1 MGIVM
6 VEMHEGAGLPEDGE
20 FLLLDKPLDWTS
32 FDVVAKV
39 RNAYKR
45 GGLKRKVGH
54 SGTLDPKATG
64 LLILATGK
72 KTRELSTLEGLDKVY
87 DAVIRLGARTLSHD
101 SESEEYGLR
110 DVTHLDEGAV
120 KRAASELEGKRMQ
133 QAPMH
138 SATWHKGK
146 RLYELARKG
155 TVVTDRKS
163 KEIVV
168 HSFDVLRVELPLA
181 YCRIHVSKG
190 AYIRVLADELGEALG
205 VGGYLAG
212 LRRIAIGSYP
222 VESAMR
228 VEDAVARV
236 LGQMQVTDQ

>member
-1 MGIVM
+1 M
-6 VEMHEGAGLPEDGE
+6 
-20 FLLLDKPLDWTS
+20 
-32 FDVVAKV
+32 
-39 RNAYKR
+39 
-45 GGLKRKVGH
+45 
-54 SGTLDPKATG
+54 
-64 LLILATGK
+64 
-72 KTRELSTLEGLDKVY
+72 
-87 DAVIRLGARTLSHD
+87 
-101 SESEEYGLR
+101 
-110 DVTHLDEGAV
+110 

-168 HSFDVLRVELPLA
+168 HSFDVLRVELPLV

-212 LRRIAIGSYP
+212 LRRIAIGSYQ

>member
-1 MGIVM
+1 
-6 VEMHEGAGLPEDGE
+6 
-20 FLLLDKPLDWTS
+20 
-32 FDVVAKV
+32 
-39 RNAYKR
+39 
-45 GGLKRKVGH
+45 
-54 SGTLDPKATG
+54 
-64 LLILATGK
+64 
-72 KTRELSTLEGLDKVY
+72 
-87 DAVIRLGARTLSHD
+87 
-101 SESEEYGLR
+101 
-110 DVTHLDEGAV
+110 
-120 KRAASELEGKRMQ
+120 
-133 QAPMH
+133 
-138 SATWHKGK
+138 
-146 RLYELARKG
+146 
-155 TVVTDRKS
+155 VVTDRKS

>member
-72 KTRELSTLEGLDKVY
+72 KNTRTFNSG
-87 DAVIRLGARTLSHD
+87 GA
-101 SESEEYGLR
+101 
-110 DVTHLDEGAV
+110 
-120 KRAASELEGKRMQ
+120 
-133 QAPMH
+133 
-138 SATWHKGK
+138 
-146 RLYELARKG
+146 
-155 TVVTDRKS
+155 
-163 KEIVV
+163 
-168 HSFDVLRVELPLA
+168 
-181 YCRIHVSKG
+181 
-190 AYIRVLADELGEALG
+190 
-205 VGGYLAG
+205 
-212 LRRIAIGSYP
+212 
-222 VESAMR
+222 
-228 VEDAVARV
+228 
-236 LGQMQVTDQ
+236 